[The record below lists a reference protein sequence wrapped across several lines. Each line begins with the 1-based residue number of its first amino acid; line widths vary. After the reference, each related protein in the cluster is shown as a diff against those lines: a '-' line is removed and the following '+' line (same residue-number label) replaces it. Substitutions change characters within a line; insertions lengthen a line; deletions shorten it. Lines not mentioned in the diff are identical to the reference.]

1 MQASTQMPT
10 ESRDSSA
17 SISYSPA
24 TENVF
29 LTLGRK
35 EAKII
40 MPQFKADESN
50 EDNQYGACPN
60 WLKINSIQNQLAI

>member
-1 MQASTQMPT
+1 MQTSTQMPT
-10 ESRDSSA
+10 ESGDNSA
-17 SISYSPA
+17 SISYSLA
-24 TENVF
+24 MENVF

-50 EDNQYGACPN
+50 EDNQ
-60 WLKINSIQNQLAI
+60 

>member
-1 MQASTQMPT
+1 MPT
-10 ESRDSSA
+10 DSGDNSA

-24 TENVF
+24 MENVF

-40 MPQFKADESN
+40 TPQFKADESN
-50 EDNQYGACPN
+50 KDNQYGACPN
-60 WLKINSIQNQLAI
+60 WIKMNSVHNQLEI